1 MTDDTH
7 DKLML
12 KVLDYLE
19 ASEDFEKLP
28 SERSKRRIRRELR
41 ELVALCRKRAE
52 EAKQRYAKDLAEIR
66 ASGKWAVNI
75 GKANHQRKKKS
86 KN

>member
-7 DKLML
+7 DKLMQ
-12 KVLDYLE
+12 KVLDYLA
-19 ASEDFEKLP
+19 ASEDFERLP

-41 ELVALCRKRAE
+41 ELVALCRERAE
-52 EAKQRYAKDLAEIR
+52 EAKQRYKEELAEIR

-75 GKANHQRKKKS
+75 GKANHERKKK
-86 KN
+86 K

>member
-7 DKLML
+7 DKLMQ
-12 KVLDYLE
+12 KVLDYLA
-19 ASEDFEKLP
+19 ASEDFEHLA

-41 ELVALCRKRAE
+41 ELIALCKIRSE
-52 EAKQRYAKDLAEIR
+52 EAKQHYKKELAEIR

-75 GKANHQRKKKS
+75 GKANHERKKKQ
-86 KN
+86 

>member
-7 DKLML
+7 DKLIQ
-12 KVLDYLE
+12 KVLDYLS
-19 ASEDFEKLP
+19 ASEDFERLP

-41 ELVALCRKRAE
+41 ELIALCKTRAE
-52 EAKQRYAKDLAEIR
+52 EARQRYKTDLAEIR

-75 GKANHQRKKKS
+75 GKANHQRKKK
-86 KN
+86 K